1 MVEQMKHI
9 YIIQFNTSDGYY
21 SHSYIERTAFTTIEK
36 AIDYIKRE
44 YGNAEERTLVSNE
57 SVKEFDLIPY
67 EEYYGDA
74 EWLEILKVE
83 VE

>member
-1 MVEQMKHI
+1 MNHI

-21 SHSYIERTAFTTIEK
+21 CHSHIEGTAFTTIEK
-36 AIDYIKRE
+36 AVDYIKSE
-44 YGNAEERTLVSNE
+44 YGNVKERKPVISG
-57 SVKEFDLIPY
+57 SVKGFDLISR

-74 EWLEILKVE
+74 EWLEVLKVE

>member
-1 MVEQMKHI
+1 MKHI

-21 SHSYIERTAFTTIEK
+21 SHSYIERTSFTSIEK
-36 AIDYIKRE
+36 SVDYIKSE
-44 YGNAEERTLVSNE
+44 YGNVEERTSVS
-57 SVKEFDLIPY
+57 SGAVKEFDLIPC

>member
-1 MVEQMKHI
+1 MKHI
-9 YIIQFNTSDGYY
+9 YVTQYNTSDGYY

-36 AIDYIKRE
+36 AVDHIKSE
-44 YGNAEERTLVSNE
+44 YGNVEERKPVING
-57 SVKEFDLIPY
+57 SVKGFDLIPR

-74 EWLEILKVE
+74 EWFEILKVE

>member
-1 MVEQMKHI
+1 MKHI
-9 YIIQFNTSDGYY
+9 YIIQFNTSDGYHCH
-21 SHSYIERTAFTTIEK
+21 SHIERIAFTTIEK
-36 AIDYIKRE
+36 AVDYIKSE
-44 YGNAEERTLVSNE
+44 YGNGEERKPVISG
-57 SVKEFDLIPY
+57 SVKGFDLIPY

>member
-1 MVEQMKHI
+1 MKHI
-9 YIIQFNTSDGYY
+9 YIIQFNTSDGYHSY
-21 SHSYIERTAFTTIEK
+21 SHIEKTAFTTIEK
-36 AIDYIKRE
+36 AVNHIKSE
-44 YGNAEERTLVSNE
+44 YGNVEERT
-57 SVKEFDLIPY
+57 SVFSGGVKAFGLIPH

>member
-1 MVEQMKHI
+1 MEHI

-21 SHSYIERTAFTTIEK
+21 CHSHIKGTAFTTIEK
-36 AIDYIKRE
+36 AVDYIKSE
-44 YGNAEERTLVSNE
+44 YGNVEERKPVING
-57 SVKEFDLIPY
+57 SVKGFDLIPR

-74 EWLEILKVE
+74 EWFEILKVE